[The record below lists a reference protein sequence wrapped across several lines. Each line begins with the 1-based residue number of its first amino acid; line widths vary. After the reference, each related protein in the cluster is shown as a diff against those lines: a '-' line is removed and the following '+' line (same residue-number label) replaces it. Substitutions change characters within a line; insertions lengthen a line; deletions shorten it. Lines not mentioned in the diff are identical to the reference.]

1 MHTLFYGHRSMHAA
15 LCFMDRRSCFYSKEQ
30 WMGFAL
36 TNTYQHATSYFQML
50 LFVAYLTPHL
60 MEEYDSTILTS
71 VDRLYQM
78 LLYLRQFVYQF
89 NERKRSF
96 ECTAMVPLIVAKETY
111 SDDLFRNG
119 IHFATV
125 GVATCLLYLLGFQ
138 DSPNQSSL
146 MLRKTWHFRA
156 SQSPSRCQQRQTKLL
171 HMRRGFA
178 DHCHTVSMRK
188 RG

>member
-1 MHTLFYGHRSMHAA
+1 MACALTELMANRSMESASRRLHDIGRLIEKCGIASLESRHTHTLFYEHRSMHAA

-30 WMGFAL
+30 WIGFAL

-50 LFVAYLTPHL
+50 LFVAYLTSHL
-60 MEEYDSTILTS
+60 TEEYDSTMLTS

-96 ECTAMVPLIVAKETY
+96 ECTAMAPLIMVKETY

-125 GVATCLLYLLGFQ
+125 GVATCLL
-138 DSPNQSSL
+138 
-146 MLRKTWHFRA
+146 
-156 SQSPSRCQQRQTKLL
+156 
-171 HMRRGFA
+171 
-178 DHCHTVSMRK
+178 
-188 RG
+188 